1 MEVKVVKQR
10 SAKNWYEGPE
20 LCREYFVTDKI
31 TLGTSTL
38 EPGQTGDIDWGH
50 PNSHEIF
57 FVVKGKVVLRTPND
71 AARYELEEGDAI
83 LMPESVPHELT
94 NVGDTT
100 AVISWSKAPS
110 E

>member
-57 FVVKGKVVLRTPND
+57 FVVKVKVVLRTPND
-71 AARYELEEGDAI
+71 DARYELEEGDAI